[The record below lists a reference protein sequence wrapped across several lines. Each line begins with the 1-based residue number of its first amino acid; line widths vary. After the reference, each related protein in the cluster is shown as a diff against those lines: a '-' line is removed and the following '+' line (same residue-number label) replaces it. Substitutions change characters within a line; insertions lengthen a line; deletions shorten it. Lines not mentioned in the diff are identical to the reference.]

1 MNSKTEMFHVRLTTL
16 ESNAF
21 KKLSENI
28 GETRGRFLRK
38 MIREV
43 INNDI
48 DLLTDEQSLL
58 KVAIRQL
65 VGIANNLNQIAAA
78 MHSGKSHRTID
89 EHYLNELKSHIISV
103 RKAFESHVKKTKTR
117 WVKES
122 CDISMN

>member
-1 MNSKTEMFHVRLTTL
+1 MNNKTEMFHVRLTSM

-21 KKLSENI
+21 KKVSQDI
-28 GETRGRFLRK
+28 GETRSRFLRK

-58 KVAIRQL
+58 KVAIRQM

-89 EHYLNELKSHIISV
+89 ELYFNELKNHITAV
-103 RKAFESHVKKTKTR
+103 RKAFESHVKKSKAR

-122 CDISMN
+122 CNLSMS